1 MNRIT
6 TWLPLLAGLLLAGPV
21 PAQQVPAPAES
32 LPQESA
38 PQEPAQAEPQDI
50 AQQAPAAP
58 APQPAFCPQLPA
70 AAGLVWEARSS
81 ADGDFC
87 RALRSDG
94 SEAFGLYITAQPSFE
109 PSPRNREES
118 SSVAGHSV
126 IWYRAE
132 IATNPGVQARE
143 TLLPLADGRYAH
155 IWLQADSVDA
165 LAAGY
170 RLLASLRFGDGAS
183 GQAAGD

>member
-21 PAQQVPAPAES
+21 PAQQVPAQAE
-32 LPQESA
+32 PP
-38 PQEPAQAEPQDI
+38 PQEPAPQDP
-50 AQQAPAAP
+50 APP

-70 AAGLVWEARSS
+70 AAGLGWEARSS

-109 PSPRNREES
+109 PNPRNREES
-118 SSVAGHSV
+118 SDVAGRSV
-126 IWYRAE
+126 VWYRAE

-143 TLLPLADGRYAH
+143 TLLQLTDGRYAH

-170 RLLASLRFGDGAS
+170 RLLGSLRFGDGAPE
-183 GQAAGD
+183 QATGD